1 MMRRLNLPTSWT
13 DLMLRRS
20 GWRDDVSAYMDDEL
34 SPEERERVEARL
46 AESGEMQEYLADLQQ
61 MHASLRRLYVEPP
74 PVSFQLTP
82 EMLDQP
88 LRETVDGRF
97 SPSRTMALAS
107 VAVIAAAAFAAALV
121 FDLIDAPSV
130 QYAQTSA
137 SSVAAEPAGIPTTS
151 VRTQPV
157 EAQAS
162 PSAPSAEAAE
172 PESSVAAFADDAQEQ
187 AQEQAQEEVQAQV
200 QAEQQAQEQAEAQ
213 AMAETDRADD
223 AIAQHAAD
231 EPHDAASDGPASS
244 AEDTDEPSRR
254 ALTAGRSD
262 GEATD
267 ARPVSASAV
276 LAESPQSQQ
285 SAMSEDTQAA
295 DDRSASANATTAA
308 DAADG
313 ESSSERS
320 NGTAEGS
327 GGEDPARV
335 QSAIADDGD
344 TVDVEVTR
352 TVRLVTVTEA
362 SDVES
367 AWPLQERARQPL
379 AADPGWELPLQL
391 ALGSLAAAAA
401 MACLLLGLWDRRS
414 V

>member
-88 LRETVDGRF
+88 LRETVGGHF

-137 SSVAAEPAGIPTTS
+137 SSVAAEPASIPTMS

-162 PSAPSAEAAE
+162 PSAQSAGAAE
-172 PESSVAAFADDAQEQ
+172 PESSVAAFAEQ
-187 AQEQAQEEVQAQV
+187 AQEQAQAQVQA

-213 AMAETDRADD
+213 AMAETDRGDD

-231 EPHDAASDGPASS
+231 EPLVAASDGPASS
-244 AEDTDEPSRR
+244 ADNTDEPSRR

-276 LAESPQSQQ
+276 LAASPQAEQ
-285 SAMSEDTQAA
+285 SAMSEDAQAA

-308 DAADG
+308 DAADD

-320 NGTAEGS
+320 DASAEGS
-327 GGEDPARV
+327 SAADPGRA
-335 QSAIADDGD
+335 QIAITDDGD
-344 TVDVEVTR
+344 AVDVEVTR

-367 AWPLQERARQPL
+367 AWPLQERPRQPL

-401 MACLLLGLWDRRS
+401 MACLLLGLWDRRT

>member
-1 MMRRLNLPTSWT
+1 MTRRLNLRTSWAE
-13 DLMLRRS
+13 LMLRRS

-34 SPEERERVEARL
+34 SPGERERVESRL
-46 AESGEMQEYLADLQQ
+46 AESGEMRAYLADLEQ
-61 MHASLRRLYVEPP
+61 MQASLRRLYVEPS

-88 LRETVDGRF
+88 LRETVGGPF

-121 FDLIDAPSV
+121 FDVIDAPSV
-130 QYAQTSA
+130 QYAGTSA
-137 SSVAAEPAGIPTTS
+137 SSVSSVSSEAAGIPTTS
-151 VRTQPV
+151 VRTETV
-157 EAQAS
+157 ETQAT
-162 PSAPSAEAAE
+162 PSAQLAGAAE
-172 PESSVAAFADDAQEQ
+172 PESSVAAFAEQ
-187 AQEQAQEEVQAQV
+187 AEEEAQEEVME
-200 QAEQQAQEQAEAQ
+200 QAEQQAWEQAEAEAVAETEREE
-213 AMAETDRADD
+213 AMAEQA
-223 AIAQHAAD
+223 AEEQQVAAAD
-231 EPHDAASDGPASS
+231 ESASAAA
-244 AEDTDEPSRR
+244 AADTDDPSRR

-276 LAESPQSQQ
+276 LASSAQSEES
-285 SAMSEDTQAA
+285 AVSEEAEASDGG
-295 DDRSASANATTAA
+295 SASANGTGQAT
-308 DAADG
+308 DAVDAVD
-313 ESSSERS
+313 EQSSSE
-320 NGTAEGS
+320 GS
-327 GGEDPARV
+327 SGADPAR
-335 QSAIADDGD
+335 AEIAVSDDGD
-344 TVDVEVTR
+344 AVDVEVTR

-362 SDVES
+362 SAVES

-401 MACLLLGLWDRRS
+401 LACLLLVMWDRRT

>member
-74 PVSFQLTP
+74 PVSFQLTH

-88 LRETVDGRF
+88 LRETVGGHF

-151 VRTQPV
+151 VRTQAV

-162 PSAPSAEAAE
+162 PSAPSAGATE
-172 PESSVAAFADDAQEQ
+172 PESSVAAFAEQ
-187 AQEQAQEEVQAQV
+187 AQEQM

-213 AMAETDRADD
+213 AIAETDRGDD

-231 EPHDAASDGPASS
+231 KPHDAASDGPASS

-308 DAADG
+308 DAADD

-320 NGTAEGS
+320 NGSAEES
-327 GGEDPARV
+327 SGEDPARV

-344 TVDVEVTR
+344 AVDVEVTR